1 MVIQNNNIY
10 ITRGEEA
17 TFRATIYMNDGTPF
31 RLLKAPD
38 GSSPHDLIYFTVK
51 TDAFSSDVAF
61 SSDDENVSDD
71 ENLVRRYKLDLDMGE
86 DPIKKFKSYDIH
98 ELKAEPTVD
107 GHPNASDLTTI
118 TDHGK
123 DVLYFYRDD
132 TGKRTF
138 YTAKYTTGSS
148 VDDVLLE
155 RYVFDIT
162 FVIPTE
168 DTKELFAKTYYWELD
183 WVSTPSGTDKSKKF
197 PLITPSQFIV
207 RGSIYD

>member
-31 RLLKAPD
+31 RLLKPSE
-38 GSSPHDLIYFTVK
+38 GSAPHDLIYFTVK
-51 TDAFSSDVAF
+51 TDAFSSD
-61 SSDDENVSDD
+61 D
-71 ENLVRRYKLDLDMGE
+71 ENLVLRYKLDLDIGE
-86 DPIKKFKSYDIH
+86 NPIKKFASYDIH
-98 ELKAEPTVD
+98 ELAAEPTNT
-107 GHPNASDLTTI
+107 GHPDVSDLTTI
-118 TDHGK
+118 TTYGK
-123 DVLYFYRDD
+123 DVLYFFRDD

-138 YTAKYTTGSS
+138 YTAEYTTGL
-148 VDDVLLE
+148 DVGDVSLE

-162 FVIPTE
+162 FVIPTD
-168 DTKELFAKTYYWELD
+168 DTKTLFAKTYYWELD
-183 WVSTPSGTDKSKKF
+183 WVSTPDGTKKISKKF

>member
-31 RLLKAPD
+31 RLLKSPA
-38 GSSPHDLIYFTVK
+38 GSAPHDLIYFTVK
-51 TDAFSSDVAF
+51 TDAFSSD
-61 SSDDENVSDD
+61 D
-71 ENLVRRYKLDLDMGE
+71 ENLVLRYTLDMDIGE
-86 DPIKKFKSYDIH
+86 NAIKKFASYDIH
-98 ELKAEPTVD
+98 ELAAEPTDD
-107 GHPNASDLTTI
+107 GHPDVSDLETI
-118 TDHGK
+118 KNYGK
-123 DVLYFYRDD
+123 DVLYFFRDD

-162 FVIPTE
+162 FVIPTD
-168 DTKELFAKTYYWELD
+168 DTKTLFAKTYYWELD
-183 WVSTPSGTDKSKKF
+183 WVSTPYGTGISKKF

>member
-31 RLLKAPD
+31 RLLKPPKGNA
-38 GSSPHDLIYFTVK
+38 PHDLIYFTVK
-51 TDAFSSDVAF
+51 TDAFSSDNENL
-61 SSDDENVSDD
+61 SDDEK
-71 ENLVRRYKLDLDMGE
+71 LVLRYELDLDEGE
-86 DPIKKFKSYDIH
+86 NPIKKFKSYDIH
-98 ELKAEPTVD
+98 ELKAEPTD
-107 GHPNASDLTTI
+107 GHPDASDLATI
-118 TDHGK
+118 KAYGK
-123 DVLYFYRDD
+123 DVLYFFRDD

-138 YTAKYTTGSS
+138 YTADYTTGL
-148 VDDVLLE
+148 DVGDVSLE

-162 FVIPTE
+162 FVIPTN
-168 DTKELFAKTYYWELD
+168 DTKTLFAKTYYWELD
-183 WVSTPSGTDKSKKF
+183 WVSTPYGTDISKKF

>member
-31 RLLKAPD
+31 RLLKPPE
-38 GSSPHDLIYFTVK
+38 GSAPHDLIYFTVK
-51 TDAFSSDVAF
+51 KDAF
-61 SSDDENVSDD
+61 SSDDENLSDD
-71 ENLVRRYKLDLDMGE
+71 EKFVLRYKLDLDEGK
-86 DPIKKFKSYDIH
+86 DAIKKFASYDIY
-98 ELKAEPTVD
+98 ELKAEPTD
-107 GHPNASDLTTI
+107 GHPDASDLETI
-118 TDHGK
+118 KAGGK
-123 DVLYFYRDD
+123 DVLYFFKDD

-138 YTAKYTTGSS
+138 YTANSIGLS
-148 VDDVLLE
+148 VNDTSLE

-162 FVIPTE
+162 FVIPTK

-183 WVSTPSGTDKSKKF
+183 WVSTPYGTDISKKF

>member
-31 RLLKAPD
+31 RLLKPSV
-38 GSSPHDLIYFTVK
+38 GSAPHDLIYFTVK
-51 TDAFSSDVAF
+51 KDAF
-61 SSDDENVSDD
+61 SSDDENLSDD
-71 ENLVRRYKLDLDMGE
+71 KNLVLRYKLDLDEGKN
-86 DPIKKFKSYDIH
+86 PIKKFASYDIH
-98 ELKAEPTVD
+98 ELKNEPTDTGNPADV
-107 GHPNASDLTTI
+107 SDLTTI
-118 TDHGK
+118 TTNGK

-138 YTAKYTTGSS
+138 YTAEYTTGL
-148 VDDVLLE
+148 DVADVSLE

-162 FVIPTE
+162 FVIPTN

-183 WVSTPSGTDKSKKF
+183 WVSTLYGTDIKKF

>member
-31 RLLKAPD
+31 RLLKPPKGNA
-38 GSSPHDLIYFTVK
+38 PHDLIYFTVK
-51 TDAFSSDVAF
+51 TDAFSSDN
-61 SSDDENVSDD
+61 ENLSDD
-71 ENLVRRYKLDLDMGE
+71 ENLVLRYKLDLDMGE
-86 DPIKKFKSYDIH
+86 NAIKKFASYDIH
-98 ELKAEPTVD
+98 KLAAEPTVD
-107 GHPNASDLTTI
+107 EHPDASDLETI
-118 TDHGK
+118 KAYGK
-123 DVLYFYRDD
+123 DVLYFFRDD

-138 YTAKYTTGSS
+138 YTAEYTTDLPAVG
-148 VDDVLLE
+148 DVRLE

-162 FVIPTE
+162 FVIPSN

-183 WVSTPSGTDKSKKF
+183 WVSTSYDTNKSKKF

>member
-38 GSSPHDLIYFTVK
+38 GSSPHDIIYFTVK
-51 TDAFSSDVAF
+51 TDAFSSDVE
-61 SSDDENVSDD
+61 DPV
-71 ENLVRRYKLDLDMGE
+71 LRYKLDLDIGE
-86 DPIKKFKSYDIH
+86 DPIKKFASYDIH

-118 TDHGK
+118 TNYGK

-138 YTAKYTTGSS
+138 YTAECKTDLS
-148 VDDVLLE
+148 VADVADVDLE

-162 FVIPTE
+162 FVIPTN

-183 WVSTPSGTDKSKKF
+183 WVSTPSSTNKSKKF

>member
-31 RLLKAPD
+31 RLLKPPA
-38 GSSPHDLIYFTVK
+38 GSAPHDLIYFTLK
-51 TDAFSSDVAF
+51 TDAFSSD
-61 SSDDENVSDD
+61 D
-71 ENLVRRYKLDLDMGE
+71 ENLVLRYTLDMDIGE
-86 DPIKKFKSYDIH
+86 NAIKKFASYDIH
-98 ELKAEPTVD
+98 ELTAEPTD
-107 GHPNASDLTTI
+107 TGHPDASDLTTI
-118 TDHGK
+118 TTYGK
-123 DVLYFYRDD
+123 DVLYFFRDD

-162 FVIPTE
+162 FVIPTD
-168 DTKELFAKTYYWELD
+168 DTKTLFAKTYYWELD
-183 WVSTPSGTDKSKKF
+183 WVSTPYGTDISKKF

>member
-31 RLLKAPD
+31 RLLKPPA
-38 GSSPHDLIYFTVK
+38 GSAPHDLIYFTLK
-51 TDAFSSDVAF
+51 TDAFSSD
-61 SSDDENVSDD
+61 D
-71 ENLVRRYKLDLDMGE
+71 ENLVLRYKLDLDIGE
-86 DPIKKFKSYDIH
+86 NAIKKFASYDIH
-98 ELKAEPTVD
+98 ELAAEPTDD

-118 TDHGK
+118 TTYGK

-162 FVIPTE
+162 FVIPTD
-168 DTKELFAKTYYWELD
+168 DTKTLFAKTYYWELD
-183 WVSTPSGTDKSKKF
+183 WVSTPYGTDISKKF

>member
-31 RLLKAPD
+31 RLLKPPT
-38 GSSPHDLIYFTVK
+38 GSAPHDLIYFTVK
-51 TDAFSSDVAF
+51 TDAFSSD
-61 SSDDENVSDD
+61 D
-71 ENLVRRYKLDLDMGE
+71 ENLVLRYKLDLDTGKN
-86 DPIKKFKSYDIH
+86 PIKKFESYDIH
-98 ELKAEPTVD
+98 ELAAEPTDD
-107 GHPNASDLTTI
+107 GHPDASDLTTI
-118 TDHGK
+118 KNYGK

-138 YTAKYTTGSS
+138 YTADYTTDLS
-148 VDDVLLE
+148 VADVVDIDLE

-162 FVIPTE
+162 FVIPTK

-183 WVSTPSGTDKSKKF
+183 WVSKSYEVDTVISKKF

>member
-31 RLLKAPD
+31 RLLKPPT
-38 GSSPHDLIYFTVK
+38 GSAPHDLIYFTLK
-51 TDAFSSDVAF
+51 TDAFSSD
-61 SSDDENVSDD
+61 D
-71 ENLVRRYKLDLDMGE
+71 ENLVLRYTLDMDIGE
-86 DPIKKFKSYDIH
+86 NAIKKFASYDIH
-98 ELKAEPTVD
+98 ELAAEPTD
-107 GHPNASDLTTI
+107 TGHPDASDLTTI
-118 TDHGK
+118 TTYGK
-123 DVLYFYRDD
+123 DVLYFFRDD

-162 FVIPTE
+162 FVIPTD
-168 DTKELFAKTYYWELD
+168 DTKTLFAKTYYWELD
-183 WVSTPSGTDKSKKF
+183 WVSTPYGTDISKKF

>member
-31 RLLKAPD
+31 RLLKPPT
-38 GSSPHDLIYFTVK
+38 GSAPHDLIYFTVK
-51 TDAFSSDVAF
+51 TDAFSSDDAF
-61 SSDDENVSDD
+61 LSDDKK
-71 ENLVRRYKLDLDMGE
+71 LVLRYELDLDEGK
-86 DPIKKFKSYDIH
+86 DPIKKFASYDIH
-98 ELKAEPTVD
+98 KLKAEPTD
-107 GHPNASDLTTI
+107 RHPDASDLETI
-118 TDHGK
+118 KYYGK
-123 DVLYFYRDD
+123 DVLYFFRDD

-138 YTAKYTTGSS
+138 YTAEYTTDSPA
-148 VDDVLLE
+148 VNDVFLD

-162 FVIPTE
+162 FVIPTK

-183 WVSTPSGTDKSKKF
+183 WVSTPYSTNISKKF

>member
-1 MVIQNNNIY
+1 MGIQNNNIY

-31 RLLKAPD
+31 RLLKPSE
-38 GSSPHDLIYFTVK
+38 GSAPHDLIYFTIK
-51 TDAFSSDVAF
+51 TDAFSSD
-61 SSDDENVSDD
+61 D
-71 ENLVRRYKLDLDMGE
+71 ENLVLRYELDLDIGE
-86 DPIKKFKSYDIH
+86 DPIKKFASYDIH
-98 ELKAEPTVD
+98 ELKAEPTAD

-118 TDHGK
+118 KNYGK

-138 YTAKYTTGSS
+138 YTAEYTTDLS
-148 VDDVLLE
+148 VADVADILLE

-162 FVIPTE
+162 FPIPTK

-183 WVSTPSGTDKSKKF
+183 WVSTPDGTKISNKF

>member
-31 RLLKAPD
+31 RLLKPPK
-38 GSSPHDLIYFTVK
+38 GSAPHDLIYFTVK
-51 TDAFSSDVAF
+51 TDAFSSDN
-61 SSDDENVSDD
+61 ENLSDD
-71 ENLVRRYKLDLDMGE
+71 ENLVLRYKLDLDIGE
-86 DPIKKFKSYDIH
+86 DPIKKFASYDIH
-98 ELKAEPTVD
+98 ELKVEPTD
-107 GHPNASDLTTI
+107 EGHPDVSDLTTI
-118 TDHGK
+118 TTYGK
-123 DVLYFYRDD
+123 DVLYFFRDD

-138 YTAKYTTGSS
+138 YTAEYTTGL
-148 VDDVLLE
+148 DVGDVSLE

-162 FVIPTE
+162 FVIPTK

-183 WVSTPSGTDKSKKF
+183 WVSTPYGTDKSKKF

>member
-31 RLLKAPD
+31 RLLKPSEGNAPQ
-38 GSSPHDLIYFTVK
+38 DLIYFTVK
-51 TDAFSSDVAF
+51 TDAFSSDDENL
-61 SSDDENVSDD
+61 SDDENSV
-71 ENLVRRYKLDLDMGE
+71 LRYKLELDKGE
-86 DPIKKFKSYDIH
+86 NPIKKFASYDIH
-98 ELKAEPTVD
+98 ELKAEPTNT
-107 GHPNASDLTTI
+107 GHPDASDLETI
-118 TDHGK
+118 TTNGK
-123 DVLYFYRDD
+123 DVLYFFRDD

-138 YTAKYTTGSS
+138 YTAKYTTGL
-148 VDDVLLE
+148 DVNDVSLE

-162 FVIPTE
+162 FVIPTN
-168 DTKELFAKTYYWELD
+168 DTKTLFAKTYYWELD
-183 WVSTPSGTDKSKKF
+183 WVSTPYGTDISKKF

>member
-31 RLLKAPD
+31 RLLKPPK
-38 GSSPHDLIYFTVK
+38 GSAPHDLIYFTLK
-51 TDAFSSDVAF
+51 TDAFSSDDVKP
-61 SSDDENVSDD
+61 V
-71 ENLVRRYKLDLDMGE
+71 LRYTLDLDTGE
-86 DPIKKFKSYDIH
+86 NAIKKFASYDIH
-98 ELKAEPTVD
+98 ELKAEPTE
-107 GHPNASDLTTI
+107 GHPNESDLKTI
-118 TDHGK
+118 TYYGK
-123 DVLYFYRDD
+123 DVLYFFRDD

-138 YTAKYTTGSS
+138 YTAEYTTSS
-148 VDDVLLE
+148 PAVDNVFLE

-162 FVIPTE
+162 FVIPTK

-183 WVSTPSGTDKSKKF
+183 WVSTPYDTHISKKF

>member
-31 RLLKAPD
+31 RLLKPPA
-38 GSSPHDLIYFTVK
+38 GSAPHDLIYFTVK
-51 TDAFSSDVAF
+51 KDAFSSDV
-61 SSDDENVSDD
+61 ENASDD
-71 ENLVRRYKLDLDMGE
+71 ENLVLRYELDLDTGK
-86 DPIKKFKSYDIH
+86 DAIKKFASYDIH
-98 ELKAEPTVD
+98 KLKAEPTD
-107 GHPNASDLTTI
+107 DRHPNDASDLETI
-118 TDHGK
+118 KAFGK
-123 DVLYFYRDD
+123 DVLYFFRDD

-138 YTAKYTTGSS
+138 YTAEYTTDLPT
-148 VDDVLLE
+148 VDDVTLE

-162 FVIPTE
+162 FPIPTK

-183 WVSTPSGTDKSKKF
+183 WVSTPYNTKTSKKS

>member
-31 RLLKAPD
+31 RLLKPSEGGA
-38 GSSPHDLIYFTVK
+38 PHDLIYFTVK
-51 TDAFSSDVAF
+51 TDAFSSDDENL
-61 SSDDENVSDD
+61 SDDENSV
-71 ENLVRRYKLDLDMGE
+71 LRYKLDLDEGK
-86 DPIKKFKSYDIH
+86 DPIKKFASYDIH
-98 ELKAEPTVD
+98 ELKAEPTNT
-107 GHPNASDLTTI
+107 GHPDASDLTTI
-118 TDHGK
+118 MAYGK
-123 DVLYFYRDD
+123 DVLYFFRDD

-138 YTAKYTTGSS
+138 YTAEYTTVS
-148 VDDVLLE
+148 DVGDVFLE

-162 FVIPTE
+162 FAIPTN
-168 DTKELFAKTYYWELD
+168 DTKKLFAKTYYWELD
-183 WVSTPSGTDKSKKF
+183 WVSTPDSTKISNKF

>member
-31 RLLKAPD
+31 RLLKPPKGNA
-38 GSSPHDLIYFTVK
+38 PHDLIYFTVK
-51 TDAFSSDVAF
+51 TDAFSSDN
-61 SSDDENVSDD
+61 ENLSDD
-71 ENLVRRYKLDLDMGE
+71 ENLVLRYKLDLDIGE
-86 DPIKKFKSYDIH
+86 DPIKKFASYDIH
-98 ELKAEPTVD
+98 ELKAEPTD

-118 TDHGK
+118 KNYGK

-138 YTAKYTTGSS
+138 YTADYTTDLS
-148 VDDVLLE
+148 VADVADIDLE

-162 FVIPTE
+162 FVIPTN
-168 DTKELFAKTYYWELD
+168 DTKKLFAKTYYWELD
-183 WVSTPSGTDKSKKF
+183 WVSTPDGTDKSKKF

>member
-31 RLLKAPD
+31 RLLKPSTGGA
-38 GSSPHDLIYFTVK
+38 PHDLIYFTLK
-51 TDAFSSDVAF
+51 TDAFSSDDV
-61 SSDDENVSDD
+61 NPV
-71 ENLVRRYKLDLDMGE
+71 LRYKLDLDKG
-86 DPIKKFKSYDIH
+86 DDAIKKFASYDIH
-98 ELKAEPTVD
+98 ELAAEPTD
-107 GHPNASDLTTI
+107 TGHPNASDLKTI

-138 YTAKYTTGSS
+138 YTADYETGL
-148 VDDVLLE
+148 DVGDVTLE

-162 FVIPTE
+162 FVIPTN
-168 DTKELFAKTYYWELD
+168 DTKTLFAKTYYWELD
-183 WVSTPSGTDKSKKF
+183 WVSTPHGINISKKF

>member
-31 RLLKAPD
+31 RLLKPSTD
-38 GSSPHDLIYFTVK
+38 GAPHDLIYFTVK
-51 TDAFSSDVAF
+51 TDAFSSDDAF
-61 SSDDENVSDD
+61 FSDDKK
-71 ENLVRRYKLDLDMGE
+71 LVIRYELDLDTGE
-86 DPIKKFKSYDIH
+86 NAIKKFASYDIH
-98 ELKAEPTVD
+98 ELAAEPTD
-107 GHPNASDLTTI
+107 TGHPDVSDLTTI
-118 TDHGK
+118 TTYGK
-123 DVLYFYRDD
+123 DVLYFFRDD

-138 YTAKYTTGSS
+138 YTAEYTKSS
-148 VDDVLLE
+148 PTVNDVRLE

-162 FVIPTE
+162 FVIPTK
-168 DTKELFAKTYYWELD
+168 DTKEFFAKTYYWELD
-183 WVSTPSGTDKSKKF
+183 WVSTPYGTNTSKTF

>member
-1 MVIQNNNIY
+1 MIIQNNNIY

-38 GSSPHDLIYFTVK
+38 GSSPHDLIYFTLK
-51 TDAFSSDVAF
+51 TDAFSSDV
-61 SSDDENVSDD
+61 EKPV
-71 ENLVRRYKLDLDMGE
+71 LRYKLDLDEGK
-86 DPIKKFKSYDIH
+86 DAIKKFKSYDIH
-98 ELKAEPTVD
+98 ELAYEPTD
-107 GHPNASDLTTI
+107 KHPNASDLTTI
-118 TDHGK
+118 KTYGK
-123 DVLYFYRDD
+123 DELYFYRDD

-138 YTAKYTTGSS
+138 YTAECKTDLS
-148 VDDVLLE
+148 VADVTDVDLE

-162 FVIPTE
+162 FVIPTN

-183 WVSTPSGTDKSKKF
+183 WVSTPSSTKYSKKF

>member
-31 RLLKAPD
+31 RLLKPSEGGA
-38 GSSPHDLIYFTVK
+38 SHDLIYFTVK
-51 TDAFSSDVAF
+51 TDAFSSD
-61 SSDDENVSDD
+61 D
-71 ENLVRRYKLDLDMGE
+71 ENLELDENLKLRYTLDMDIGE
-86 DPIKKFKSYDIH
+86 DPIKKFASYDIH
-98 ELKAEPTVD
+98 ELKVEPTD
-107 GHPNASDLTTI
+107 DRHPDASDLTTI
-118 TDHGK
+118 KNYGK

-138 YTAKYTTGSS
+138 YTAECTTDLS
-148 VDDVLLE
+148 VADVTDVDLE

-162 FVIPTE
+162 FVIPTK

-183 WVSTPSGTDKSKKF
+183 WVSTPHGTGISKKKI

>member
-31 RLLKAPD
+31 RLLKPPK
-38 GSSPHDLIYFTVK
+38 GSAPHDLIYFTVK
-51 TDAFSSDVAF
+51 TDAFSSDV
-61 SSDDENVSDD
+61 EKPV
-71 ENLVRRYKLDLDMGE
+71 LRYELDLDIGE
-86 DPIKKFKSYDIH
+86 DPIKKFASYDIH
-98 ELKAEPTVD
+98 ELVAEPTAD
-107 GHPNASDLTTI
+107 RHPNDARDLTTI
-118 TDHGK
+118 KNYGK

-138 YTAKYTTGSS
+138 YTAECTTDLSVAD
-148 VDDVLLE
+148 VDDVDLE

-162 FVIPTE
+162 FVIPTN
-168 DTKELFAKTYYWELD
+168 DTKKLFAKTYYWELD
-183 WVSTPSGTDKSKKF
+183 WVSKSYEVDTVISKKF

>member
-31 RLLKAPD
+31 RLLK
-38 GSSPHDLIYFTVK
+38 SSGGGAPHDLIYFTVK
-51 TDAFSSDVAF
+51 TDAFSSD
-61 SSDDENVSDD
+61 D
-71 ENLVRRYKLDLDMGE
+71 ENLELRYVLDLDEGE
-86 DPIKKFKSYDIH
+86 NAIKKFASYDIH
-98 ELKAEPTVD
+98 ELTAEPTD
-107 GHPNASDLTTI
+107 THHPANESDRTTI
-118 TDHGK
+118 TTNGK
-123 DVLYFYRDD
+123 DVLYFYRDE

-138 YTAKYTTGSS
+138 YTAKYTTGLD
-148 VDDVLLE
+148 VDDVFLE

-162 FVIPTE
+162 FAIPTN
-168 DTKELFAKTYYWELD
+168 DTKKLFAKTYYWELD
-183 WVSTPSGTDKSKKF
+183 WVSTPYSTGISKKF

>member
-31 RLLKAPD
+31 RLLKSPD
-38 GSSPHDLIYFTVK
+38 GSAPHDLIYFTVK
-51 TDAFSSDVAF
+51 TDAFSSDN
-61 SSDDENVSDD
+61 ENLSDD
-71 ENLVRRYKLDLDMGE
+71 ENLVLRYELDLDTGK
-86 DPIKKFKSYDIH
+86 DAIKKFKSYDIY
-98 ELKAEPTVD
+98 ELKAEPTD
-107 GHPNASDLTTI
+107 DCHPDASDLETI
-118 TDHGK
+118 KYYGK
-123 DVLYFYRDD
+123 DVLYFFRDD

-138 YTAKYTTGSS
+138 YTAEYTTGLD
-148 VDDVLLE
+148 VGDVLLE

-162 FVIPTE
+162 FPIPSN

-183 WVSTPSGTDKSKKF
+183 WVSTPYSTDTSKKF

>member
-31 RLLKAPD
+31 RLLKPPK
-38 GSSPHDLIYFTVK
+38 GSAPHDLIYFTVK
-51 TDAFSSDVAF
+51 TDAFSSDDAF
-61 SSDDENVSDD
+61 LSDDKK
-71 ENLVRRYKLDLDMGE
+71 LVLRYKLDLDTGE
-86 DPIKKFKSYDIH
+86 DPIKKFASYDIH
-98 ELKAEPTVD
+98 ELAAEPTD
-107 GHPNASDLTTI
+107 GHPDASDLKTI
-118 TDHGK
+118 TTNGK
-123 DVLYFYRDD
+123 DVLYFFRDD

-138 YTAKYTTGSS
+138 YTAEYNTTVPS
-148 VDDVLLE
+148 VADVSLE

-162 FVIPTE
+162 FVIPTN
-168 DTKELFAKTYYWELD
+168 DTKKLFAKTYYWELD
-183 WVSTPSGTDKSKKF
+183 WVSTPYDTGISKKF

>member
-31 RLLKAPD
+31 RLLKPSEGGA
-38 GSSPHDLIYFTVK
+38 PHDLIYFTIK
-51 TDAFSSDVAF
+51 KDAF
-61 SSDDENVSDD
+61 SSDDENLSDD
-71 ENLVRRYKLDLDMGE
+71 KNLVLRYELDLDMGKN
-86 DPIKKFKSYDIH
+86 PIKKFASYDIH
-98 ELKAEPTVD
+98 ELKAEPTG
-107 GHPNASDLTTI
+107 GHPAASDLTTI
-118 TDHGK
+118 TYYGK
-123 DVLYFYRDD
+123 DVLYFFRDD

-138 YTAKYTTGSS
+138 YTAEYTTGLD
-148 VDDVLLE
+148 VDDVSLE

-162 FVIPTE
+162 FVIPTK

-183 WVSTPSGTDKSKKF
+183 WVSTPYGTDKSPKKF

>member
-31 RLLKAPD
+31 RLLKPPA
-38 GSSPHDLIYFTVK
+38 GSAPHDLIYFTLK
-51 TDAFSSDVAF
+51 TDAFSSD
-61 SSDDENVSDD
+61 D
-71 ENLVRRYKLDLDMGE
+71 ENLVLRYTLDMDIGE
-86 DPIKKFKSYDIH
+86 NAIKKFASYDIH
-98 ELKAEPTVD
+98 ELAAEPTDD
-107 GHPNASDLTTI
+107 GHPDASDLTTI
-118 TDHGK
+118 TTYGK
-123 DVLYFYRDD
+123 DVLYFFRDD
-132 TGKRTF
+132 SGKRTF

-162 FVIPTE
+162 FVIPTD
-168 DTKELFAKTYYWELD
+168 DTKTLFAKTYYWELD
-183 WVSTPSGTDKSKKF
+183 WVSTPYGTDISKKF

>member
-31 RLLKAPD
+31 RLLKPPV
-38 GSSPHDLIYFTVK
+38 GSAPHDLIYFTLK
-51 TDAFSSDVAF
+51 TDAFSSD
-61 SSDDENVSDD
+61 D
-71 ENLVRRYKLDLDMGE
+71 ENLILRYKLDLDEGANA
-86 DPIKKFKSYDIH
+86 IKKFASYDIH
-98 ELKAEPTVD
+98 ELAVEPTGD
-107 GHPNASDLTTI
+107 GHPDASDLTTI
-118 TDHGK
+118 TTYGK
-123 DVLYFYRDD
+123 DVLYFFRDD

-162 FVIPTE
+162 FVIPTD
-168 DTKELFAKTYYWELD
+168 DTRTLFAKTYYWELD
-183 WVSTPSGTDKSKKF
+183 WVSTPYGTDVSKKF

>member
-31 RLLKAPD
+31 RLLKPPKGNA
-38 GSSPHDLIYFTVK
+38 PHDLIYFTIK
-51 TDAFSSDVAF
+51 TDAFSSDDAF
-61 SSDDENVSDD
+61 LSDDKK
-71 ENLVRRYKLDLDMGE
+71 LVLRYVLDLDIGE
-86 DPIKKFKSYDIH
+86 NPIKKFASYDIH
-98 ELKAEPTVD
+98 ELAAEPTD
-107 GHPNASDLTTI
+107 TGHPDVSDLTTI
-118 TDHGK
+118 TTYGK
-123 DVLYFYRDD
+123 DVLYFFRDD

-138 YTAKYTTGSS
+138 YTAEYNTTVPS
-148 VDDVLLE
+148 VADVSLE

-162 FVIPTE
+162 FVIPTD
-168 DTKELFAKTYYWELD
+168 DTKTLFAKTYYWELD
-183 WVSTPSGTDKSKKF
+183 WVSTPYGTNIPKKF

>member
-31 RLLKAPD
+31 RLLKPSKGGA
-38 GSSPHDLIYFTVK
+38 PHDLIYFTIK
-51 TDAFSSDVAF
+51 KDAFS
-61 SSDDENVSDD
+61 SDD
-71 ENLVRRYKLDLDMGE
+71 ENLVRRYILDMDIGE
-86 DPIKKFKSYDIH
+86 NPIKKFASYDIYK
-98 ELKAEPTVD
+98 LTAEPTD
-107 GHPNASDLTTI
+107 DRHPDASDLNTI
-118 TDHGK
+118 TTNGK

-138 YTAKYTTGSS
+138 YTAECKTDLS
-148 VDDVLLE
+148 VADVTDVLLE

-162 FVIPTE
+162 FVIPTN

-183 WVSTPSGTDKSKKF
+183 WVSTPDGTDKSKKF

>member
-31 RLLKAPD
+31 RLLKPPK
-38 GSSPHDLIYFTVK
+38 GSAPHDLIYFTLK
-51 TDAFSSDVAF
+51 TDAFSSD
-61 SSDDENVSDD
+61 D
-71 ENLVRRYKLDLDMGE
+71 ENLVLRYKLDLDIGE
-86 DPIKKFKSYDIH
+86 NAIKKFASYDIH
-98 ELKAEPTVD
+98 ELAAEPTD
-107 GHPNASDLTTI
+107 TGHPDVSDLATI
-118 TDHGK
+118 TTYGK
-123 DVLYFYRDD
+123 DVLYFFRDD

-162 FVIPTE
+162 FVIPTD
-168 DTKELFAKTYYWELD
+168 DTKTLFAKTYYWELD
-183 WVSTPSGTDKSKKF
+183 WVSTPYGTDISKKF

>member
-31 RLLKAPD
+31 RLLKPPKGNA
-38 GSSPHDLIYFTVK
+38 PHDLIYFTVK
-51 TDAFSSDVAF
+51 TDAFSSDN
-61 SSDDENVSDD
+61 ENLSDD
-71 ENLVRRYKLDLDMGE
+71 ENLVLRYKLDLDMGE
-86 DPIKKFKSYDIH
+86 NAIKKFASYDIH
-98 ELKAEPTVD
+98 KLAAEPTVD
-107 GHPNASDLTTI
+107 EHPDASDLETI
-118 TDHGK
+118 KAYGK
-123 DVLYFYRDD
+123 DVLYFFRDD

-138 YTAKYTTGSS
+138 YTAKYTTDSS

-162 FVIPTE
+162 FVIPTD
-168 DTKELFAKTYYWELD
+168 DTKTLFAKTYYWALD
-183 WVSTPSGTDKSKKF
+183 WVSTPYGTDISKKF

>member
-31 RLLKAPD
+31 RLLKPSTGGA
-38 GSSPHDLIYFTVK
+38 PHDLIYFTVK
-51 TDAFSSDVAF
+51 RDAFSSDN
-61 SSDDENVSDD
+61 ENLSDD
-71 ENLVRRYKLDLDMGE
+71 ENLVLRYTLDLDTGK
-86 DPIKKFKSYDIH
+86 DAIKKFESYDIH
-98 ELKAEPTVD
+98 ELKVEPTD
-107 GHPNASDLTTI
+107 GHPDASDLATI
-118 TDHGK
+118 TTYGK
-123 DVLYFYRDD
+123 DVLYFFRDD

-138 YTAKYTTGSS
+138 YTAEYTTDLPA

-162 FVIPTE
+162 FVIPTN
-168 DTKELFAKTYYWELD
+168 DTKTLFAKTYYWELD
-183 WVSTPSGTDKSKKF
+183 WVSTPYDTKISKKF